1 MMIVIFN
8 RSQPG
13 MLIPHG
19 GGGHADRLWS
29 TLEKSFVFIVI
40 SLEIY
45 RNISKLSQHK
55 SLKRD

>member
-29 TLEKSFVFIVI
+29 SLSTLENLF
-40 SLEIY
+40 L
-45 RNISKLSQHK
+45 L
-55 SLKRD
+55 